1 MDEPVQKNASAVD
14 PLDTCSSSPERNV
27 SKFEREMSVLGGA
40 FLLLYGLSRKSAS
53 GAALAAT
60 GGGLLVRGATGYC
73 PVYDVL
79 GVNTSGRDTR
89 SSVRASRSI
98 RVDESV
104 TVARRPSELYDF
116 WRRFENLPS
125 FMKNLEAVEVID
137 ESRSRWHAEGP
148 LGSTVSWEAEIVN
161 DVPGELIAWRTI
173 DGFEVAHAGS
183 VLFKPATGGRGAV
196 VRVELEYSPFGGKVG
211 GAVARLFGDNPQT
224 QIVEDLRRF
233 KQVMEAGEIPTVEGQ
248 PTGGSRPL
256 AFA

>member
-1 MDEPVQKNASAVD
+1 MDVPGRDSASSVNPSAA
-14 PLDTCSSSPERNV
+14 CSSGIERNV

-40 FLLLYGLSRKSAS
+40 FLLMFGLSRKSAA

-73 PVYDVL
+73 PLYDVL
-79 GVNTSGRDTR
+79 GVATAGHDTQ

-104 TVARRPSELYDF
+104 TVARRPSELYDY

-125 FMKNLEAVEVID
+125 FMKNLEAVEVLD
-137 ESRSRWHAEGP
+137 EKRSRWHAEGP
-148 LGSTVSWEAEIVN
+148 LGSTVSWDAEIVN
-161 DVPGELIAWRTI
+161 DIAGELIAWRTI

-183 VLFKPATGGRGAV
+183 VLFKPATGGRGSV
-196 VRVELEYSPFGGKVG
+196 VRVEIEYSPFGGKIG
-211 GAVARLFGDNPQT
+211 GAVARLFGENPQT
-224 QIVEDLRRF
+224 QIAEDLRRF

-248 PTGGSRPL
+248 PSGVARPL
-256 AFA
+256 AYA